1 MRHGHK
7 WCTLWLMVL
16 TVMVVGGQV
25 ENEELHKKV
34 GGLELHLEVAKAAWE
49 DVQALKAKVREG
61 QGKQSGEVRTSRG

>member
-1 MRHGHK
+1 
-7 WCTLWLMVL
+7 
-16 TVMVVGGQV
+16 MVVGGQV